1 MLIWERPEPAA
12 RSSLSPLSRDRIVRA
27 AVGLADDD
35 GLTAVSLRKV
45 AAALDAGPMRLYRY
59 VDTKEE
65 LLDLMLDA
73 VYAEIPLPEPGEGDE
88 GDEGDWEASVRTLA
102 HGLRG
107 AALRHE
113 WFADL
118 LGGRPQ
124 FGPAALGHLEAV
136 LAALRRAPGI
146 ADDDPNALMHAL
158 QAVNGYVFGA
168 VRHEIV
174 ELRVERESG
183 QTEHQWQAASGPY
196 LRRLIA
202 TGRYP
207 ALAHLVTRGADQDP
221 AAMFTAGLDVIL
233 AGLAAPSRPAAG
245 GGQRT

>member
-27 AVGLADDD
+27 AIGLADGD
-35 GLTAVSLRKV
+35 GLPAVSLRKV

-65 LLDLMLDA
+65 LLDLMVDA
-73 VYAEIPLPEPGEGDE
+73 VYAEIPLPDSEEEGEGDE
-88 GDEGDWEASVRTLA
+88 AGWEARVRALT

-124 FGPAALGHLEAV
+124 FGPAALGYLEAI

-146 ADDDPNALMHAL
+146 DEDDPNALMRAL
-158 QAVNGYVFGA
+158 QAVNGYVLGA

-183 QTEHQWQAASGPY
+183 QTERQWQAASGPY

-207 ALAHLVTRGADQDP
+207 ALAHLVTRGADQEP
-221 AAMFTAGLDVIL
+221 AAMFVAGLDVVL
-233 AGLAAPSRPAAG
+233 TGLAAPAPA
-245 GGQRT
+245 

>member
-27 AVGLADDD
+27 AIGLADGD
-35 GLTAVSLRKV
+35 GLPAVSLRKV

-65 LLDLMLDA
+65 LLDLMVDA
-73 VYAEIPLPEPGEGDE
+73 VYAEIPLPEPEEEGEGD
-88 GDEGDWEASVRTLA
+88 GADGTDWEARVRNLA

-124 FGPAALGHLEAV
+124 FGPAALGHLEAI

-146 ADDDPNALMHAL
+146 AEDDPNALMRAL
-158 QAVNGYVFGA
+158 QAVNGYVLGA

-174 ELRVERESG
+174 ELRAERESG
-183 QTEHQWQAASGPY
+183 QTERQWQAASGPY

-207 ALAHLVTRGADQDP
+207 ALAHLVTRGANQEP
-221 AAMFTAGLDVIL
+221 AAMFAAGLDVIL
-233 AGLAAPSRPAAG
+233 TGLAAPAPA
-245 GGQRT
+245 